1 MKEDLW
7 IEIPRWR
14 EFQHYKDR
22 DPKWIKNYQRLLH
35 NADYRRLSGHQ
46 RGVLHGLWMLYAS
59 CGRQLPL
66 DTASITAQLGLR
78 VSSLQLESLNHAG
91 FILILSSTALAQS
104 REEESR
110 KTLAS
115 TREKE
120 PVGVLDQLDRL
131 RKAHQREEANGIS
144 QAVVI

>member
-1 MKEDLW
+1 MNEDLF

-66 DTASITAQLGLR
+66 DTASISAQLGLR
-78 VSSLQLESLNHAG
+78 VSSLQLASLNHAG

-115 TREKE
+115 SKPETKE
-120 PVGVLDQLDRL
+120 TVRDFSHVTNPRQGYLELL
-131 RKAHQREEANGIS
+131 KSGNEEVA
-144 QAVVI
+144 